1 MSEPPASE
9 ADDLGDA
16 DAAPAQVTAASVGE
30 QAAAD
35 PLPPSALPVTDSPAT
50 VPRVRE
56 PVAAGSPG
64 KVRSPAGGWLLALV
78 TLGIY
83 YLFWYYNVNKELRDF
98 DPSIRVSPGIAVLAL
113 FVPIVNLVSI
123 YNTGGR
129 IRQAQTAAG
138 AVPAASGLAGML
150 LAFVIGLD
158 LPYYNAQANHAWRA
172 VAAR

>member
-1 MSEPPASE
+1 MTETPASE
-9 ADDLGDA
+9 SGHEAVA
-16 DAAPAQVTAASVGE
+16 DAATAPAATPVSQPPGLEPAPAPVPP
-30 QAAAD
+30 AAD
-35 PLPPSALPVTDSPAT
+35 SRAM
-50 VPRVRE
+50 VPQVRA
-56 PVAAGSPG
+56 PVAVRQPG

-83 YLFWYYNVNKELRDF
+83 YLFWYYNVNKELRNF
-98 DPSIRVSPGIAVLAL
+98 DPSIKVSPGIAVLAL

-129 IRQAQTAAG
+129 IRQAQVLAG
-138 AVPAASGLAGML
+138 ATPVASGLVGVL